1 MMDIKS
7 TLWTH
12 QKKNR
17 NKQFTEIMPNWINQN
32 KDILSFQMKRM
43 EMKTILS
50 SSEKQMLENQVMQS
64 AVNSVASANA
74 KLLKLEAAAVV

>member
-1 MMDIKS
+1 
-7 TLWTH
+7 
-12 QKKNR
+12 
-17 NKQFTEIMPNWINQN
+17 MPNWINQN

-43 EMKTILS
+43 EKKTILS

>member
-1 MMDIKS
+1 
-7 TLWTH
+7 
-12 QKKNR
+12 
-17 NKQFTEIMPNWINQN
+17 
-32 KDILSFQMKRM
+32 MKRM
-43 EMKTILS
+43 EKKTILS

>member
-1 MMDIKS
+1 
-7 TLWTH
+7 
-12 QKKNR
+12 
-17 NKQFTEIMPNWINQN
+17 MPNWINQN